1 MTAKDHS
8 FTRYDEELEDIRSR
22 VLQMGGLVEQQ
33 IGDAVKAMAE
43 GDLEQMERVDVGD
56 REVNAQEVAIDGTCA
71 LIIARRQPT
80 AVDLR
85 MLMGISKIVTDL
97 ERCGDKAA
105 LIARKSMVIFANR
118 RMAHVPCAA
127 GITEIGSIAAGLLR
141 TALNCFARQDA
152 LAAAAI
158 VRDDLEIDRK
168 FEAIT
173 RQLITTMME
182 DPRLIS
188 MAFDVLFIA
197 KALERIGDHAKNIAE
212 QIIFIA
218 RGTDVRHIAF
228 ERLEEEAK
236 GAGGDA

>member
-1 MTAKDHS
+1 MPAKDHS
-8 FTRYDEELEDIRSR
+8 FTRYDEELEDIRNR

-33 IGDAVKAMAE
+33 VHDAIRALVE
-43 GDLEQMERVDVGD
+43 GNFEQMTKVDRND
-56 REVNAQEVAIDGTCA
+56 HNVNAYEMEIDGTCA

-105 LIARKSMVIFANR
+105 LIARKAMLIYANR
-118 RMAHVPCAA
+118 NMVHIPCIA
-127 GITEIGSIAAGLLR
+127 GINEIGEIAAGLLR
-141 TALNCFARQDA
+141 TALNCFARQEA

-158 VRDDLEIDRK
+158 VRDDLEIDYK
-168 FEAIT
+168 FQAIT
-173 RQLITTMME
+173 RQLITFMME

-188 MAFDVLFIA
+188 IAFEVLFIA

-212 QIIFIA
+212 QIIFIT
-218 RGTDVRHIAF
+218 RGTDVRHIALAQ
-228 ERLEEEAK
+228 LELEAK
-236 GAGGDA
+236 GSEREE

>member
-1 MTAKDHS
+1 MLAKDHS
-8 FTRYDEELEDIRSR
+8 FTRYDEELEDIRNR

-33 IGDAVKAMAE
+33 VGDAIRAFVE
-43 GDLEQMERVDVGD
+43 GDFQQMEQVDRND
-56 REVNAQEVAIDGTCA
+56 RRVNAHEVGIDGTCA

-105 LIARKSMVIFANR
+105 LIARKAMLIFANQS
-118 RMAHVPCAA
+118 MVHIPCIVGIGEIGEVAA
-127 GITEIGSIAAGLLR
+127 GMLR

-152 LAAAAI
+152 VAAAAI
-158 VRDDLEIDRK
+158 VRDDLEIDHR

-173 RQLITTMME
+173 RQLITFMME

-188 MAFDVLFIA
+188 MAFEVLFIA

-212 QIIFIA
+212 QIIFIT
-218 RGTDVRHIAF
+218 RGTDVRHIAV
-228 ERLEEEAK
+228 EQLEQEAK
-236 GAGGDA
+236 GTGEDA